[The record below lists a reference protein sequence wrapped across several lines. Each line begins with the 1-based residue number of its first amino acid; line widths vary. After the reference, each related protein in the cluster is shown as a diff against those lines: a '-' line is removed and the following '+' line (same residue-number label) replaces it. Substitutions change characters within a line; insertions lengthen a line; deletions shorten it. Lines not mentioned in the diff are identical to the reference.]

1 MSEAV
6 RDGWGLAVA
15 SLLGGEASRISGDV
29 LDAGGGAAIFA
40 RSLPDARLTSAEA
53 HDTVMG
59 SFDAVLSVSQIQ
71 FAKDPATEVAAMARA
86 CRPGGVVLLI
96 VPHALQDDMTEARSA
111 FTLRGLHALA
121 SGAGLEVEYARA
133 VNPPDGGVL
142 RRELEAF
149 RLQSGRH
156 IVVLDEIN
164 GWVDVMDE
172 QRPMLLAAWGS
183 RGSSWQPIR
192 AVS

>member
-15 SLLGGEASRISGDV
+15 SLLGGEASRVSRDV

-40 RSLPDARLTSAEA
+40 RSLPEACLTSAEA
-53 HDTVMG
+53 REVASE

-71 FAKDPATEVAAMARA
+71 FAEGPAADVAAMARA

-96 VPHALQDDMTEARSA
+96 VPHALQDDMTEARHA

-121 SGAGLEVEYARA
+121 SGAGLEVEYARS

-156 IVVLDEIN
+156 IVVPDEIN

-172 QRPMLLAAWGS
+172 QRPMLLACLGVK
-183 RGSSWQPIR
+183 GE
-192 AVS
+192 